1 MGICVYG
8 GIVYGSE
15 ELEESEIGDSL
26 GSDSGYD
33 IGSSD
38 DILYGNEDDKLEGSS
53 LGGSTGS

>member
-1 MGICVYG
+1 MYG